1 MAQYQFLKILGG
13 DPEGGFVIKRDRLTG
28 DTSLELPSD
37 HVFEFL
43 KFQLDGVQKIGV
55 QRMDTLPYVGPTMKF
70 NPSLIIFQ
78 TDVPADSPVVRFI
91 ENSNAQAVEQKTGLI
106 V

>member
-1 MAQYQFLKILGG
+1 MYQFLKVLGG

-28 DTSLELPSD
+28 DTSLDLPSD

-43 KFQLDGVQKIGV
+43 KFMTDAGQQIGV
-55 QRMDTLPYVGPTMKF
+55 QRMDTLPYIGEKIKF
-70 NPSLIIFQ
+70 NPNMIIFS
-78 TDVPADSPVVRFI
+78 ADIPPESPVVRFI
-91 ENSNAQAVEQKTGLI
+91 ENSNAKAAEQKTGLI